1 MSRRNDR
8 AREQASEPLFG
19 EDWWVA
25 DQRLF
30 EDSLARR
37 ETPRPPRRRA
47 RKRANLRKQE
57 AAGVQAPVQG
67 MLPGFEDPPGADDEP
82 IRADGPAALGA
93 VAARPVR
100 GDRGPGQL
108 LFGPGEQAEARIGSL
123 ASELAGNDQPGEGFL
138 AKAGRLG
145 EARHRAEQIVLAEDI
160 LLPPE
165 PGADQDE
172 ESPRQDPAWGL
183 ELLTAE
189 DPEE

>member
-1 MSRRNDR
+1 MSRRKDR

-108 LFGPGEQAEARIGSL
+108 LFGPGEARRRRGSAAWRPSWPETTSRGR
-123 ASELAGNDQPGEGFL
+123 ASWPRRGAWARPGT
-138 AKAGRLG
+138 GRSRSCWRRTSCCRRNR
-145 EARHRAEQIVLAEDI
+145 ERTRTRRARGRIR
-160 LLPPE
+160 
-165 PGADQDE
+165 PGAW
-172 ESPRQDPAWGL
+172 SC
-183 ELLTAE
+183 
-189 DPEE
+189 

>member
-1 MSRRNDR
+1 MSRRGDR
-8 AREQASEPLFG
+8 AREEASEPLFG
-19 EDWWVA
+19 EDWWTA

-47 RKRANLRKQE
+47 GKTANLRKQE
-57 AAGVQAPVQG
+57 TAGARAPVQG
-67 MLPGFEDPPGADDEP
+67 MLPGFEDLPGADDEP
-82 IRADGPAALGA
+82 IRADGPAALGP
-93 VAARPVR
+93 VAAGPVR

-108 LFGPGEQAEARIGSL
+108 LFGPGGPGGGEDRQPGGR
-123 ASELAGNDQPGEGFL
+123 AGRKRRPGEGFL

-145 EARHRAEQIVLAEDI
+145 EARHWAEQIVLPEDV
-160 LLPPE
+160 LLAPE
-165 PGADQDE
+165 PGVGQDE